1 MHFNLKRFIT
11 ENRGMI
17 LFVVLMI
24 GFRSAIA
31 DWNTVPTGSMNPTIV
46 EGDRILVDKLAY
58 DLKFPLTHRSLHQF
72 SDPKRGD
79 IVVFDS
85 AAADK
90 RLVKRVIGLPGDRI
104 ELHNNRLII
113 NDRPVRY
120 SRARQERE
128 YLVITEY
135 LGETQHQIQLDVLNP
150 APRNNVKPISVPEDY
165 YFVMG
170 DNRDHSADSRYYGL
184 IPRNEIV
191 GKANKVIVSLDYD
204 HYYFPRHDRLML
216 DLL

>member
-113 NDRPVRY
+113 NDRPVPY

-150 APRNNVKPISVPEDY
+150 APRNNVEPISVPEDY

-184 IPRNEIV
+184 IPREEIV
-191 GKANKVIVSLDYD
+191 GKANKVILSLDYD
-204 HYYFPRHDRLML
+204 NYYIPRNDRLL
-216 DLL
+216 HDLL

>member
-1 MHFNLKRFIT
+1 MEKYIRRFLKD
-11 ENRGMI
+11 NRGMI

-58 DLKFPLTHRSLHQF
+58 DLKFPLTHQSLHQF

-90 RLVKRVIGLPGDRI
+90 RLVKRVIGLPGERI
-104 ELHNNRLII
+104 ELRNNRLII
-113 NDRPVRY
+113 NDKPAHY
-120 SRARQERE
+120 SGTRQHKE
-128 YLVITEY
+128 YLLVTES
-135 LGETQHQIQLDVLNP
+135 LDGIVHQIQLDVLNP
-150 APRNNVKPISVPEDY
+150 GPLSNLEPIVVPEGF
-165 YFVMG
+165 YFVLG

-184 IPRNEIV
+184 IPREEIV
-191 GKANKVIVSLDYD
+191 GKANKVILSLNYD
-204 HYYFPRHDRLML
+204 NYYIPRKDRLL
-216 DLL
+216 HDLL